1 MKSNRFLERI
11 CRKVQRARKTH
22 TRASKIKKSDCS
34 SKSEALGFG
43 VADSQDGV
51 ADYQPAA
58 SWPRRLASGAFQD
71 STVSTR
77 SMATAVA
84 GFPASTSLPASL
96 PSHDVASSAPLICVH
111 LAGELEKNELEGS
124 SLGERTD
131 NPNADTSPSSFTK
144 QASRPAEMDKESRP
158 AEEVCVLSATDSGL
172 YSEEEGS
179 SEDEFLDVFSDD
191 DEDEECLD
199 DGWLIPAEE
208 VSLDKVMASNNCE
221 TLYR

>member
-22 TRASKIKKSDCS
+22 TRASKKS

-51 ADYQPAA
+51 ADCQPAA

-77 SMATAVA
+77 SMAAVA

-111 LAGELEKNELEGS
+111 LSGELEKNELEGS

-179 SEDEFLDVFSDD
+179 SEDEFLDVFSDE